1 MAKQQAKGNSVVRAS
16 VEVRCAAARFRV
28 GVQASSIQ
36 RAVDLVKGFYSANDV
51 KVVFPIDAEGFFVEE
66 ALAKEGLI
74 EGAKPLEG
82 EELVV

>member
-1 MAKQQAKGNSVVRAS
+1 MVKIS
-16 VEVRCAAARFRV
+16 VEVRSGTARFDV
-28 GVQASSIQ
+28 AIQAESIQ

-74 EGAKPLEG
+74 EEAKPLEG

>member
-1 MAKQQAKGNSVVRAS
+1 MVKIS
-16 VEVRCAAARFRV
+16 VEVRSGAARFDV
-28 GVQASSIQ
+28 AIQAESIQ